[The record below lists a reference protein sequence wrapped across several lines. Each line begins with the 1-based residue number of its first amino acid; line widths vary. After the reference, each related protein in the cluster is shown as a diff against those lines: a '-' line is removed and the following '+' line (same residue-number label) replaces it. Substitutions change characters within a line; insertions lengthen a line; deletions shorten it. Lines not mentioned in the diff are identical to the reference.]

1 MPDSASSEM
10 PWSSDILFFRLYG
23 FPYTVHYRIDIP
35 GTFRCYNELFTAS
48 RIQFIIATEGSR
60 NIDSFRAGH
69 TITAGSASHLDFPID
84 FLSDLFIKLHL
95 FPCQFSCLGFLCH
108 LYVLLHHFQRIH
120 PRQYHRNPGLIPQP
134 AKCPLCR
141 SPLRHCFCK

>member
-1 MPDSASSEM
+1 MLLTFSTLSTTRRR
-10 PWSSDILFFRLYG
+10 ILLLPKCCGNQIFFFSG
-23 FPYTVHYRIDIP
+23 
-35 GTFRCYNELFTAS
+35 FTAS
-48 RIQFIIATEGSR
+48 RIQFIITTEGSR
-60 NIDSFRAGH
+60 NINSFRAGH
-69 TITAGSASHLDFPID
+69 TITAGSASNLDFPID

-95 FPCQFSCLGFLCH
+95 FPCQFSCLGFRCH

-120 PRQYHRNPGLIPQP
+120 TRQYHRNPGLIPQP